1 MRQDKI
7 YYNLDESTYKF
18 DVGDFTLYFSSIFY
32 LNKYKDIYAD
42 YLVDE
47 NYKANVR
54 YKCNINL
61 TNVLLI
67 TLYKTIEK
75 RGFRVYFKGTL
86 IKNDIEYSS
95 IINIE

>member
-1 MRQDKI
+1 MAQDKI

-18 DVGDFTLYFSSIFY
+18 NVGDFTLYFSSIFY
-32 LNKYKDIYAD
+32 LNKYKDMYAD

-47 NYKANVR
+47 NYKANVK
-54 YKCNINL
+54 YKCNMNL

-75 RGFRVYFKGTL
+75 RGFRVYFNDKE
-86 IKNDIEYSS
+86 IKADVMYSS
-95 IINIE
+95 IIE